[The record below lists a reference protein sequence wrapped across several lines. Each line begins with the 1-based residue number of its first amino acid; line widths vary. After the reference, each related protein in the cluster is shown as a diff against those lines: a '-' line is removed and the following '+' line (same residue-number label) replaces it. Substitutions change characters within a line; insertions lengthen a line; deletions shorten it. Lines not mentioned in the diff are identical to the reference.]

1 MGIAYL
7 PDGSLIDYGEYIREH
22 PHWQAVRKK
31 RFEFDG
37 GRCVICHKDLTGQ
50 MYQTHHL
57 HYQRLGHERLRDVI
71 TLCPGCHHDFH
82 QSWTKS
88 SFWKGKEAG
97 HWEVFDLGHTA
108 QLCSAYWRKDRFI
121 CRDPDAPNLCSQDV
135 CRQLLDDYFREY
147 QLATHP
153 IIDPNDISLF
163 IRNKRYELFFQAES
177 EGKTVE
183 EFLDSFYGPK
193 IRGQNPLR
201 RDAGRKNG
209 PFDHTPESFHR
220 HYLENN
226 NINILM
232 DEVRNIESIGGNSDA
247 ETEWI

>member
-50 MYQTHHL
+50 VYQTHHL

-147 QLATHP
+147 QLTTHP

>member
-50 MYQTHHL
+50 MCQTHHL

-147 QLATHP
+147 QLTTHP

>member
-147 QLATHP
+147 QLTTHP

>member
-22 PHWQAVRKK
+22 PHWKAVRKK

-147 QLATHP
+147 QLTTHP